1 MINSQFGNCSKGRL
15 QKLKMTI
22 FTKKSTIMMRGTDG
36 GHFIDS
42 VCCFIYIKIYIYI
55 YMYIKQNNWF
65 LYAWLMVLV
74 FIVRF
79 FTVRSLLTVVVVFL
93 LYAFVELWIS
103 LLVIFFVVLFS
114 CRINDLIKTFLSN
127 LLIFFVIFFLSCSEI
142 DFVFAVRMSD
152 KDR

>member
-1 MINSQFGNCSKGRL
+1 
-15 QKLKMTI
+15 
-22 FTKKSTIMMRGTDG
+22 
-36 GHFIDS
+36 
-42 VCCFIYIKIYIYI
+42 
-55 YMYIKQNNWF
+55 MYIKQNNWF

-127 LLIFFVIFFLSCSEI
+127 LLIFCYFFLSCSEI
-142 DFVFAVRMSD
+142 DFVFLQCVCRTMIVKSVLWLWSGSAGLCLIGWLVSLVKTTTHHD
-152 KDR
+152 VLLF